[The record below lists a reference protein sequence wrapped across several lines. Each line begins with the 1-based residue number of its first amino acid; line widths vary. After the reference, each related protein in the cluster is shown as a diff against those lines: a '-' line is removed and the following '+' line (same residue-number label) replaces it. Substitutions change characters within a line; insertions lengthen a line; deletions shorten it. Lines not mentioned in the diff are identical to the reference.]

1 LKTLKICII
10 SGTLREITQRE
21 TAVSSLIDTRIFLDQ
36 YTRKGNKRDKK
47 EDDQKKE
54 RITMKTRDFSNQR
67 EQ

>member
-1 LKTLKICII
+1 LKICIV

-21 TAVSSLIDTRIFLDQ
+21 TAVSSLINTQEKVIR
-36 YTRKGNKRDKK
+36 GDKK

-54 RITMKTRDFSNQR
+54 RITLKIRDFSNQR

>member
-1 LKTLKICII
+1 LKICIV

-21 TAVSSLIDTRIFLDQ
+21 TTVSSLINTQEKVIR
-36 YTRKGNKRDKK
+36 GDKK

-54 RITMKTRDFSNQR
+54 RITLKIRDFSNQR